1 MRPSG
6 DRVKLY
12 ALVIY
17 LAEPLAGFLDDL
29 RLEMAPDCNPRAHV
43 SVLPPRPLENDA
55 GAAIQEVSRVVSE
68 FPAFEIEL
76 GKIDVFPVT
85 DVIYITIESGDEQLR
100 QLHAAANR
108 GALAFDEPFPYHPHV
123 TLAQDL
129 EPGHTDRLR
138 ELAIRRWREFDGPR
152 SFRVESAVFVQNAQG
167 NQWIDLAEGRL
178 RGAPA

>member
-1 MRPSG
+1 MRLSG

-17 LAEPLAGFLDDL
+17 LSEPLAGFLDQL

-43 SVLPPRPLENDA
+43 SVLPPRPLEDDNE
-55 GAAIQEVSRVVSE
+55 AILEVSRAVAD
-68 FPAFEIEL
+68 FPAFEVEL
-76 GKIDVFPVT
+76 GRIDVFPVT
-85 DVIYITIESGDEQLR
+85 DVIFIAIDGGAEQLR
-100 QLHAAANR
+100 QLHAATNR

-129 EPGHTDRLR
+129 DPGHTGRLR
-138 ELAIRRWREFDGPR
+138 ELATRRWREFQGPR
-152 SFRVESAVFVQNAQG
+152 SFRVETTVFVRNTHG

-178 RGAPA
+178 RGVLA